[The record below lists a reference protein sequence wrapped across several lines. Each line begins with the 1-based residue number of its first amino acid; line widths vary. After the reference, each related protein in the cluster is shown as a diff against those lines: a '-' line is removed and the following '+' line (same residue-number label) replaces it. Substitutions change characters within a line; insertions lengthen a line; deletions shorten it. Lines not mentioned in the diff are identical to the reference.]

1 MSTTEKKWVEDE
13 IISKRMPE
21 IFKEVKKYF
30 PDFDTSKYEEKST
43 QMLIPN
49 PFVLEKSNNNAEIF
63 MAGLI
68 HREYVVLLLVG
79 VMNVRVTSDGRAVLD
94 MEEGEVDITENLLNT
109 IPNLVSACVLAIKD
123 LSVVESYLNEIN
135 ELMNIV
141 ALVLYLSVALKSSKS
156 VEKVLTAT
164 LFLISKVQNEKIRE
178 SILNRVVKELREL
191 GLEKLAD
198 EFKKIASKE

>member
-1 MSTTEKKWVEDE
+1 MSATEKEWIKDE
-13 IISKRMPE
+13 IISKRMPG

-43 QMLIPN
+43 QMFIPN

-68 HREYVVLLLVG
+68 HREYVILLLVG
-79 VMNVRVTSDGRAVLD
+79 VINVRVTSDGRAVLD

-109 IPNLVSACVLAIKD
+109 IPNLVSACALAIRN

-135 ELMNIV
+135 ELMNVI
-141 ALVLYLSVALKSSKS
+141 ALVLYLSVALKSSES
-156 VEKVLTAT
+156 VEKVLAAT
-164 LFLISKVQNEKIRE
+164 LFLINNVRNEEIKKLV
-178 SILNRVVKELREL
+178 LNRVVKELREL

-198 EFKKIASKE
+198 KFKRITS